1 MAPLTRKDLI
11 KIIVANEMIDMQDPT
26 EYNKNLRTV
35 YGIWEHKSSEE
46 LCTKY
51 NQIRDERIT
60 VDLLSRDTWH
70 TPPNLLYYV
79 SDKGD

>member
-11 KIIVANEMIDMQDPT
+11 KVIVANEMIDLQDPT
-26 EYNKNLRTV
+26 EYNKNLRTT

-51 NQIRDERIT
+51 NQIRDQHIT
-60 VDLLSRDTWH
+60 VELLSPDT
-70 TPPNLLYYV
+70 
-79 SDKGD
+79 